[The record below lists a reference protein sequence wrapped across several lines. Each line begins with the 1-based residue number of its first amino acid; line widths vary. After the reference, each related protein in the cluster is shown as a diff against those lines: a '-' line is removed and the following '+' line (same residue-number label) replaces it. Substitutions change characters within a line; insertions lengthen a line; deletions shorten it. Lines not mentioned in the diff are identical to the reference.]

1 MMKITRM
8 LVKSA
13 FAIAVIF
20 LNSCA
25 FDSFNPFSEKLSPN
39 IGRHYDPSLPVRTV
53 RTTSYSHREK
63 ELGNKY
69 GALTASGRRVR
80 YGRVRSAAAD
90 WSRYPLGTRF
100 KIVGQPY
107 VYVVEDYGRSLV
119 GTGTIDIYK
128 PTLRMM
134 RSWGTRYVKIQ
145 VLEWGSYKAS
155 SEILKGRLHYDH
167 VRRMYNSIRSKS

>member
-1 MMKITRM
+1 MKLPGIF
-8 LVKSA
+8 VK
-13 FAIAVIF
+13 FVCVILLLF

-25 FDSFNPFSEKLSPN
+25 FNLFNPFSENLSPN
-39 IGRHYDPSLPVRTV
+39 TARHYDPNLPVRTV

-63 ELGNKY
+63 ELGGKY

-80 YGRVRSAAAD
+80 YGRLRSAAAD

-100 KIVGQPY
+100 KMVGQPH

-128 PTLRMM
+128 PTLKMM

-145 VLEWGSYKAS
+145 VLEWGSYKSS
-155 SEILKGRLHYDH
+155 SEILKGRLQYDH
-167 VRRMYNSIRSKS
+167 VRRMYNSIKAKS